1 LPGGNVGVI
10 FRKGCALLFLE
21 IVILITFFAVIALL
35 ASYALVAPRSQW
47 LGKMLVSGDPQ
58 SPAVCLTFDDG
69 PGDSTPLILDTLKR
83 LDVRATFFLLG
94 ENVERLPEL
103 ARRIAEEGHEIANHS
118 YSHPYFFWKMPGRI
132 LWEVRR
138 AQEVIETAT
147 GRRPTLFR
155 PPYGVRWFGLS
166 SILRKLRLTA
176 VMWSVS
182 SVDWRFP
189 ASRIV
194 ERVNRKTR
202 AGSIILLHDGVPGKE
217 GGDRRATAEAL
228 DQIIQTL
235 AKRYRFVTASE
246 MIP

>member
-1 LPGGNVGVI
+1 M
-10 FRKGCALLFLE
+10 FRRGRTLLLLE
-21 IVILITFFAVIALL
+21 IVIFVIIFAVLALL
-35 ASYALVAPRSQW
+35 ASYALVAPGSQW
-47 LGKMLVSGDPQ
+47 LGKTLVSGDPH

-83 LDVRATFFLLG
+83 LGVRATFFLLG

-103 ARRIAEEGHEIANHS
+103 ARRIAEEGHEVGNHTFSHS
-118 YSHPYFFWKMPGRI
+118 YLCWKMPGRI

-138 AQEVIETAT
+138 AQEVIEAAT
-147 GRRPTLFR
+147 GRHPKLFR

-166 SILRKLRLTA
+166 SILKRNHLTA

-189 ASRIV
+189 APRIV
-194 ERVNRKTR
+194 ERVTRKAR
-202 AGSIILLHDGVPGKE
+202 AGSIILFHDGIPKKE

-228 DQIIQTL
+228 EEIIQTL

>member
-1 LPGGNVGVI
+1 VL
-10 FRKGCALLFLE
+10 LE
-21 IVILITFFAVIALL
+21 IGSFVIIVTVIALL

-47 LGKMLVSGDPQ
+47 LGKTLVSGDPQ
-58 SPAVCLTFDDG
+58 LPAVCLTFDDG
-69 PGDSTPLILDTLKR
+69 PGESTPLILDALKR
-83 LDVRATFFLLG
+83 HGIRATFFLLG
-94 ENVERLPEL
+94 ENVVRLPEVVC
-103 ARRIAEEGHEIANHS
+103 RIAEEGHEIGNHS
-118 YSHPYFFWKMPGRI
+118 YSHPYLCWKGPGTI

-138 AQEVIETAT
+138 TQEVIGAVT

-166 SILRKLRLTA
+166 SILDMLGLTP

-189 ASRIV
+189 APRIV
-194 ERVNRKTR
+194 NRVVRKTR
-202 AGSIILLHDGVPGKE
+202 NGSIILLHDGVPDKE

-228 DQIIQTL
+228 DELIQTL

-246 MIP
+246 MLP

>member
-1 LPGGNVGVI
+1 M
-10 FRKGCALLFLE
+10 LFE
-21 IVILITFFAVIALL
+21 FIVFFIILAGIALL

-47 LGKMLVSGDPQ
+47 LCRTLVSGDPQ

-83 LDVRATFFLLG
+83 LGVRATFFLLG
-94 ENVERLPEL
+94 ENVERHPEL
-103 ARRIAEEGHEIANHS
+103 ARRIVEEGHEIGNHS
-118 YSHPYFFWKMPGRI
+118 FSHPYFCWKMPGRI

-138 AQEVIETAT
+138 AQEVIEAAT

-155 PPYGVRWFGLS
+155 PPYGIRWFGLS
-166 SILRKLRLTA
+166 SILARLRLSA

-189 ASRIV
+189 APRIV
-194 ERVNRKTR
+194 QRVIRKTR
-202 AGSIILLHDGVPGKE
+202 AGSIVLLHDGVPCKE
-217 GGDRRATAEAL
+217 GGDRRATVEAL
-228 DQIIQTL
+228 EEIIQTL

-246 MIP
+246 MIR